1 MEKKQLAALFAG
13 GLVAWTL
20 AQGLLALL
28 PVYAVRLGADPAS
41 AGNYL
46 ALAFFALTMGT
57 LVAGWLSDR
66 VQRRRLLIV
75 VAGLANIP
83 ATWLMGQATAFW
95 QLAVLTAIV
104 WFFIGILFTAASI
117 LTGLFAAEAERG
129 KIFGILAIN
138 TSLGA
143 LIGGTLSGQI
153 VNQWGYAG
161 LFLVTALCWVFLPAT
176 ALFLRDKVAVSVQRG
191 AASAVSAKLSMGGA
205 FYLLLLAN
213 MFAFG
218 AGFIAILGRPLLMDK
233 MGFDPAAIS
242 GVVAVGGAVSLPF
255 PVLLGW
261 LSDRVGR
268 SWLIA
273 LCFVLGAAGLVAL
286 AASTSL
292 WHFWLSSILLAGVG
306 VSLGIGP
313 ALVTDLVPPGSL
325 GTALAWYG
333 FAPTT
338 GGILGFAL
346 TGYAI
351 QFFGMTTTF
360 IAGALLTLVAT
371 AFVVQIQRLRQ
382 TALA

>member
-1 MEKKQLAALFAG
+1 MEKKQFVALFAG
-13 GLVAWTL
+13 GLVGWTL
-20 AQGLLALL
+20 VQGLLALL
-28 PVYAVRLGADPAS
+28 PVYAVRLGADPAN

-46 ALAFFALTMGT
+46 AVAFLALTMGT
-57 LVAGWLSDR
+57 LVTGWLSDR
-66 VQRRRLLIV
+66 SQRRRLLIV

-83 ATWLMGQATAFW
+83 ATWLMGQATALW

-117 LTGLFAAEAERG
+117 LTGLFATEAERG
-129 KIFGILAIN
+129 KIFGILAVN

-143 LIGGTLSGQI
+143 LIGGTLSGPI

-161 LFLVTALCWVFLPAT
+161 LFWIAALCWALLSAT
-176 ALFLRDKVAVSVQRG
+176 ALFLRDKVVVAVQHEPLST
-191 AASAVSAKLSMGGA
+191 ATAKPSTGGA

-213 MFAFG
+213 IFAFG
-218 AGFIAILGRPLLMDK
+218 AGFVAILGRPLLMDK

-261 LSDRVGR
+261 LSDRIGR

-286 AASTSL
+286 AASTLL
-292 WHFWLSSILLAGVG
+292 WHFWLSSILLAAVG

-313 ALVTDLVPPGSL
+313 ALVTDLVPPESL

-351 QFFGMTTTF
+351 QSFGMTTTF

-371 AFVVQIQRLRQ
+371 TFVVQVQRLRAA
-382 TALA
+382 ALA